1 MLNQQ
6 ALFPMPQESNSSDD
20 YYTPKWLFDALG
32 IEFDLDVACP
42 AEGPIYTPCKAYYTQ
57 ETNGLASPWRG
68 NVYMNPPY
76 SNPSLWVHKFIEHEH
91 GIALLP
97 FAKSKWCQSL
107 WNSAASMVYVRAITF
122 ERSDMNVI
130 SQAPFSLGL
139 WAFGEKNVEALAKI
153 GRVR

>member
-1 MLNQQ
+1 MTQPR
-6 ALFPMPQESNSSDD
+6 LFNTRQEGVTSDD
-20 YYTPKWLFDALG
+20 YFTPKWIFDALG

-42 AEGPIYTPCKAYYTQ
+42 ADGPLYTPCKAYYTQ
-57 ETNGLASPWRG
+57 EDDGLAQCWSGKVW
-68 NVYMNPPY
+68 MNPPY
-76 SNPSLWVHKFIEHEH
+76 SEPNLWVQKFIEHDN

-107 WNSAASMVYVRAITF
+107 WDSKASMVYVRAVSF
-122 ERSDMNVI
+122 ERSNMDVV

-139 WAFGEKNVEALAKI
+139 WAMGKSNAEAIAKI